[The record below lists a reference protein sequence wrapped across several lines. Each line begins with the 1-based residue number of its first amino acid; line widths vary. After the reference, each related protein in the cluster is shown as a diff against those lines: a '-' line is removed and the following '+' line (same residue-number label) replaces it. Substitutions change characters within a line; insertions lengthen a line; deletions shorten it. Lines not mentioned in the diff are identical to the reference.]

1 MFFEYLKN
9 FSFLVL
15 FFILGCS
22 SNEDNIKINDTNK
35 YIIERDIVWASPKGF
50 DLTLDIYSP
59 SKKEEAVPVL
69 IIFHGGGWL
78 VNNKSIMDQMAQ
90 YLATNSNY
98 VICNVNYRLLADL
111 DNSVT
116 LNEIIEDAFG
126 ALLWIKENIE
136 NYGGD
141 KNRIAVTGDSAGA
154 HIAAMI
160 VNSGKQINNKN
171 DFPKSLK
178 FTPTYIPENKSI
190 EEINLQNLMS
200 VQASILSYGAF
211 DIYSSAI
218 YGLETSNNPFWFFS
232 GTSPRGVFGK
242 GYAYFT
248 HPEMYKA
255 LSPAFNI
262 PSSEERVL
270 PPQFL
275 LVGSKDKLTTPEF
288 VQDYKKKLESE
299 GHPVD
304 FWIYQDK
311 GHAFLDSGTNYFL
324 GNSFEKDA
332 PEALNRMIKFLDKV
346 FR

>member
-1 MFFEYLKN
+1 MSFEFLKN
-9 FSFLVL
+9 FSILVL
-15 FFILGCS
+15 FFFLGCS
-22 SNEDNIKINDTNK
+22 PNEDNININDTNK
-35 YIIERDIVWASPKGF
+35 YIIEKDIVWASPKGF

-126 ALLWIKENIE
+126 ALLWIKENIA

-171 DFPKSLK
+171 NFPKSLK
-178 FTPTYIPENKSI
+178 FTPTYMPEDKSI

-232 GTSPRGVFGK
+232 GTSPRGVFGE

-255 LSPAFNI
+255 LSPVFNI

-288 VQDYKKKLESE
+288 VLDYKKELESE

-311 GHAFLDSGTNYFL
+311 GHAFLDSGTKYFL